1 MGVGF
6 PLDLVVCT
14 ALGVDMFDCVYPT
27 RTARFGTAL
36 VPSGELNLRHAK
48 FTTDFRRLDESCD
61 CLCCRRGY
69 SRAFLNSFAGQPE
82 SVGSSLLS
90 LHNIAYQ
97 LRLMRSMR
105 EAIASGRFPDFVRSF
120 LAAQFPGGPKD
131 YPEWAVEALASVGIE
146 FDNQV
151 KK

>member
-6 PLDLVVCT
+6 ALDLVVCT

-36 VPSGELNLRHAK
+36 VPSGELNLRHKK
-48 FTTDFRRLDESCD
+48 FSNDFRVLDDECD
-61 CLCCRRGY
+61 CLCCRWGY
-69 SRAFLNSFAGQPE
+69 TRAFLNSFAGLPE
-82 SVGSSLLS
+82 PTCSSLLS

-105 EAIASGRFPDFVRSF
+105 EAIAADHFPAFVRRF
-120 LAAQFPGGPKD
+120 LARQFPTGSKD
-131 YPEWAVEALASVGIE
+131 YPEWAVEALASVGIDVMSGGE
-146 FDNQV
+146 E
-151 KK
+151 